1 MKFYLFFTSG
11 GLCFFVL
18 CHLPSLL
25 VQGVEISLGYLKQ
38 EILGPLTDII
48 YSPIFFLIGK
58 RVLQH
63 RFQTG
68 SLKGELRDKKA
79 IFVD

>member
-48 YSPIFFLIGK
+48 YSPIFFNWKTCFAAQISNRKFEG
-58 RVLQH
+58 RAE
-63 RFQTG
+63 R
-68 SLKGELRDKKA
+68 
-79 IFVD
+79 